1 MSATADPK
9 SAQAHARAQAGT
21 RVESMPIFPA
31 SDAPAPGIAP
41 NNMLWSEIIAPG
53 GYASKRL
60 NRGARLL
67 IEDVQGDAC
76 VSILA
81 FNAEQPTERLN
92 VADTLKVQW
101 NAYLG
106 SNKTILSDMGRSLL
120 SVLEDDAQTHDA
132 FCGPSTQASNA
143 KKYGV
148 GDNYGPHPN
157 ARDRFMLALGKYGMG
172 RKDVHPCINLFKG
185 VKIDDAGG
193 VNVDAGPFKPGRKVL
208 LRADMNLIVVLANC
222 PHVRDPRA
230 DYCVTPARVFAWRG
244 EPAGADDAVRNATP
258 ETARAFLNVDDY
270 YLR

>member
-1 MSATADPK
+1 MSSTADPK

-21 RVESMPIFPA
+21 RVESMPILPA
-31 SDAPAPGIAP
+31 SDAPAPGVAP
-41 NNMLWSEIIAPG
+41 QDMLWSETIAPG

-106 SNKTILSDMGRSLL
+106 PNKVILSDMGRRLL
-120 SVLEDDAQTHDA
+120 SILEDDAQTHDA

-143 KKYGV
+143 KKY
-148 GDNYGPHPN
+148 
-157 ARDRFMLALGKYGMG
+157 R
-172 RKDVHPCINLFKG
+172 
-185 VKIDDAGG
+185 
-193 VNVDAGPFKPGRKVL
+193 
-208 LRADMNLIVVLANC
+208 RATI
-222 PHVRDPRA
+222 
-230 DYCVTPARVFAWRG
+230 
-244 EPAGADDAVRNATP
+244 
-258 ETARAFLNVDDY
+258 TARIPMRATASCWRWANTAWAA
-270 YLR
+270 RMCIPASISSRA